1 MDELN
6 EYLECTCGHCE
17 DKSIRELKAC
27 PKCGGKVVKII
38 YGEPTEELFEAA
50 DRGEVILGGCCIA
63 LDENGNQISPEYG
76 CVDCDERF

>member
-1 MDELN
+1 MN
-6 EYLECTCGHCE
+6 IFK
-17 DKSIRELKAC
+17 KSSVPKTC

-38 YGEPTEELFEAA
+38 YGEPTEELFEAS

-76 CVDCDERF
+76 CVDCEERF